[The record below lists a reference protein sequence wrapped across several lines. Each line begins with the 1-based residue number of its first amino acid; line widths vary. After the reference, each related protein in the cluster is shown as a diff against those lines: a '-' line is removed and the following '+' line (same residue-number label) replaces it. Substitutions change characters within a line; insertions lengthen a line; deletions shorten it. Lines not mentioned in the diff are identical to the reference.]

1 MYKNL
6 SGQSTLGMGYTAQ
19 TSRRATGGADAK
31 GPCFGETTGAHQMT
45 FLNIEDFW
53 GHLGMWIDGVFID
66 ANFYIKTAYKDFND
80 TGESYP
86 YLQSSG
92 FAQSIQ
98 GYTKAV
104 QGTNSSGFILKD
116 NNGSQTTYF
125 CDRSAINSNA
135 PGYTGG
141 TFSGTPADAG
151 PFSMYFTQ
159 SMSSAPTL
167 GTRIVYKHV
176 G

>member
-1 MYKNL
+1 MYKDLN
-6 SGQSTLGMGYTAQ
+6 GQTALGMGYTGQ
-19 TSRRATGGADAK
+19 KSYRQTGGTNDK
-31 GPCFGETTGAHQMT
+31 GPCFGEATGAHQMC

-53 GHLGMWIDGVFID
+53 GHFSMWIDGVFID
-66 ANFYIKTAYKDFND
+66 ANFNIKTAYKDFND

-86 YLQSSG
+86 YSQSSG
-92 FAQSIQ
+92 ITETKQ
-98 GYTKAV
+98 GYAKAV

-116 NNGSQTTYF
+116 NSGSQTTYF
-125 CDRSAINSNA
+125 CDHSTVNPNA
-135 PGYTGG
+135 LGYTGG

-159 SMSSAPTL
+159 NIVSTPTL
-167 GTRIVYKHV
+167 SGRLVYKHI